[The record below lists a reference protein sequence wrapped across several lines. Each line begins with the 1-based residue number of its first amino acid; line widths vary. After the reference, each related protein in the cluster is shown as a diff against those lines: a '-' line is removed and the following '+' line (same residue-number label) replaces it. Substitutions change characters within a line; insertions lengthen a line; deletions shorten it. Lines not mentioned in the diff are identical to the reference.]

1 MGSKIRV
8 MPPPVSDPDTIQLLL
23 RRKKLRDIRMRLLK
37 RLVTITEAERDVEE
51 KVAEI
56 ERQIAIGARL
66 CERF

>member
-8 MPPPVSDPDTIQLLL
+8 MPPPVSDPDTVQLLL
-23 RRKKLRDIRMRLLK
+23 RRRKLRDIRIRLLK

-56 ERQIAIGARL
+56 ERQIAVGARL
-66 CERF
+66 CGRS